1 MNDRRTALTA
11 RRGTLAL
18 LAACLTGCATSP
30 RSDRSTAASPS
41 SWSGRLGLVIAS
53 EPPQQF
59 HAGFEL
65 TGSEQSGEL
74 QLTSPLG
81 SILAVLQWRPGQ
93 ALLRQ
98 DGERRE
104 YPSVDALSAAVTGT
118 AVPVRALF
126 AWLRGEPESVEGWH
140 VDVSQ
145 LPDGRLLA
153 RRFAPLPTAELRIIL
168 DRS

>member
-1 MNDRRTALTA
+1 MTSQRTALA
-11 RRGTLAL
+11 GRRGVLAL

-30 RSDRSTAASPS
+30 RGNRPPAASPS
-41 SWSGRLGLVIAS
+41 SWSGRLGLVVAS

-65 TGSEQSGEL
+65 TGNEQSGEL

-81 SILAVLQWRPGQ
+81 SILAVLQWHPGQ

-98 DGERRE
+98 DGESRE

-126 AWLRGEPESVEGWH
+126 AWLRGEPESVEGWQ
-140 VDVSQ
+140 VNLDQ
-145 LPDGRLLA
+145 LAQGRLQA
-153 RRFAPLPTAELRIIL
+153 RRIAPPPTADLRIIL
-168 DRS
+168 DGS